1 MTKVRRKSTK
11 KILTDINGITK
22 GNFCEFHYP
31 SKIKKNHITK
41 KIVMEMSPRIKPLF
55 SNFCLTDPYLFTDP
69 YGQFWKTYS
78 ISVGVPMS
86 KTIC

>member
-1 MTKVRRKSTK
+1 MQ
-11 KILTDINGITK
+11 
-22 GNFCEFHYP
+22 
-31 SKIKKNHITK
+31 K

-78 ISVGVPMS
+78 IFVGVPMS

>member
-1 MTKVRRKSTK
+1 
-11 KILTDINGITK
+11 
-22 GNFCEFHYP
+22 
-31 SKIKKNHITK
+31 
-41 KIVMEMSPRIKPLF
+41 MEMSPRIKPLF

-78 ISVGVPMS
+78 IFVGVPMS